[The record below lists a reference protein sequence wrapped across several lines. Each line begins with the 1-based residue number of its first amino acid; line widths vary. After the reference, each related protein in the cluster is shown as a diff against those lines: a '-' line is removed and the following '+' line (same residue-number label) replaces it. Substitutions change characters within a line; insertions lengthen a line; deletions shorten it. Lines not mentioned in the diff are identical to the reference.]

1 MLHFLSSC
9 PSCFRVSL
17 SLHVYVHEGPLC
29 VHYQSD
35 VESLH
40 FFLSFFTFYPHYRA
54 RLQSDYA
61 PYHVDLSPFTLYR
74 CIGEHRAIHCPP
86 DICSYAPLRLA
97 SFDCASNTVLRPNQE
112 CGRVKFSHFSPRE
125 KAQID
130 CYVNDHF
137 SIHIEI
143 PFSRQE
149 SYFSSQLL
157 I

>member
-61 PYHVDLSPFTLYR
+61 PYHVDLSLFTLYR

-112 CGRVKFSHFSPRE
+112 CGRVKFSFDVKNLRVILKKS
-125 KAQID
+125 
-130 CYVNDHF
+130 
-137 SIHIEI
+137 
-143 PFSRQE
+143 
-149 SYFSSQLL
+149 
-157 I
+157 

>member
-1 MLHFLSSC
+1 MQATAGMQGEREKDERDDEKELSCKSFVYT
-9 PSCFRVSL
+9 SIYMYIYIYY
-17 SLHVYVHEGPLC
+17 LHVYVHEGPLC

-61 PYHVDLSPFTLYR
+61 PYHVDLSLFTLYR

-112 CGRVKFSHFSPRE
+112 CGRVKFSITEGIGKSF
-125 KAQID
+125 
-130 CYVNDHF
+130 
-137 SIHIEI
+137 
-143 PFSRQE
+143 
-149 SYFSSQLL
+149 
-157 I
+157 